1 MLHILPR
8 PFGRQ
13 MPLCLYLSLFS
24 AFLEHFD
31 KREKRKSVLFSRMQ
45 LSSFVSRGHVSLA
58 LLLYIVDD
66 VSRTLS
72 RTLLR
77 QKGKGSFPFLPPLP
91 PKKNNARED
100 LFVGGGGGEE
110 GRESTL
116 SNRTWQ
122 RLYLISLETST
133 AGDCIHRHH
142 GLRVQT
148 PWHWQ
153 GCIQNG
159 NGRTVNG
166 FLLFFLP
173 LVYFWFL
180 FLFFSSEW
188 QITQYYP
195 TQWQRNVKGSRGRD
209 PWRQCVLFL

>member
-72 RTLLR
+72 ELCSA
-77 QKGKGSFPFLPPLP
+77 K
-91 PKKNNARED
+91 RER
-100 LFVGGGGGEE
+100 GP
-110 GRESTL
+110 S
-116 SNRTWQ
+116 
-122 RLYLISLETST
+122 
-133 AGDCIHRHH
+133 
-142 GLRVQT
+142 
-148 PWHWQ
+148 P
-153 GCIQNG
+153 
-159 NGRTVNG
+159 
-166 FLLFFLP
+166 FFLP
-173 LVYFWFL
+173 SPQKKIKHKGRSLCGGRTRRRGYG
-180 FLFFSSEW
+180 EYIK
-188 QITQYYP
+188 QP
-195 TQWQRNVKGSRGRD
+195 TQHFTLSPLRLQR
-209 PWRQCVLFL
+209 LETA